1 MRRAIYVPLPGDASE
16 RLYELAQRE
25 HRRTRE
31 QALVLLLDGL
41 QRAGMEPLE
50 EARTRPEAAMA
61 AAR

>member
-41 QRAGMEPLE
+41 QRAGLEPLE
-50 EARTRPEAAMA
+50 GRTRPEAEMA